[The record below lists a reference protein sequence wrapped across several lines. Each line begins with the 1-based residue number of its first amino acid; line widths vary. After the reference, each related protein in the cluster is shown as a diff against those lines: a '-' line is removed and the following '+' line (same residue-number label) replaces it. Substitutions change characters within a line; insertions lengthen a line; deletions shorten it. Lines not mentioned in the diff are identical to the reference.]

1 MVSGTTKED
10 NMDNLLEEL
19 EHGIGRMIAWADAI
33 ALGKRAARRIR
44 ELEERVRL
52 YETGQ
57 LTGPTYLAEQVRQE
71 RFDG

>member
-1 MVSGTTKED
+1 
-10 NMDNLLEEL
+10 MDNLLEEL
-19 EHGIGRMIAWADAI
+19 DKAGSYRSAP
-33 ALGKRAARRIR
+33 ALSILCTRAARRIR